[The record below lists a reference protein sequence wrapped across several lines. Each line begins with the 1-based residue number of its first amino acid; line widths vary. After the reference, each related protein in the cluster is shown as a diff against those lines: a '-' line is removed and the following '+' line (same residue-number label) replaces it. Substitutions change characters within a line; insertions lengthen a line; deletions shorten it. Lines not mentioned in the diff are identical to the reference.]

1 MFGFSIS
8 RVRGTSLAPQLPHG
22 SIVLFRRREGLA
34 RGDIVLVD
42 HPELGRIVRKITT
55 VGRRG
60 NVYLAG
66 MARDD
71 TGEESSSRIARELVR
86 GVKFGKLF

>member
-1 MFGFSIS
+1 MFGFSIA
-8 RVRGTSLAPQLPHG
+8 RVKGASLAPQLPHG
-22 SIVLFRRREGLA
+22 SIVLFRRRKGVA

-66 MARDD
+66 MVRDE
-71 TGEESSSRIARELVR
+71 TSEESSSRVSRERVR